1 MEALNMGWLDET
13 RREYLKVTEVAEL
26 FSLSRRTVYNLLDE
40 GVLEGIKINGTTLRI
55 SIASVRRMKE
65 QAPNI

>member
-1 MEALNMGWLDET
+1 MGWLDET

>member
-1 MEALNMGWLDET
+1 MGWLDET

-65 QAPNI
+65 QSPNI